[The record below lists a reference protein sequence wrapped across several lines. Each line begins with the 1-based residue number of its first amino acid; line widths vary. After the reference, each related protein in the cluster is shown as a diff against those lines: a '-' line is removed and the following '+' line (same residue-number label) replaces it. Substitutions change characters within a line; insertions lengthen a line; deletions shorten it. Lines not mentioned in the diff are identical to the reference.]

1 MTNLVYKV
9 LSKQEWETVS
19 QTGKIITSLDSKDGF
34 VHLSSA
40 LQLNATLELYFAEY
54 EEVVLLQIDQQAI
67 HRGLIFEH
75 SEKRGGEFAHYY
87 GDLMAEHILQTW
99 LLKRGAFM
107 LPPEILQE
115 AEQFH
120 IPQMKT
126 VYFLI
131 LWVFGFFAW
140 LAFDLFAEAFVFE
153 WLEWNGTNKNDWF
166 FVLWWGIVVSWSL
179 YGASK
184 IYKTLQYKR
193 KQSI

>member
-1 MTNLVYKV
+1 
-9 LSKQEWETVS
+9 
-19 QTGKIITSLDSKDGF
+19 
-34 VHLSSA
+34 
-40 LQLNATLELYFAEY
+40 
-54 EEVVLLQIDQQAI
+54 
-67 HRGLIFEH
+67 
-75 SEKRGGEFAHYY
+75 
-87 GDLMAEHILQTW
+87 
-99 LLKRGAFM
+99 M

-193 KQSI
+193 KQPI